1 MGVVVVVAVYAV
13 VSVYFVGL
21 AWPYSVVLPNSFSLD
36 GSTYHRQA
44 VCRPLPA
51 WGRRLRGVGSVASAV
66 WWGSRPVY
74 SYRRGP
80 SPYAWVVVRDD
91 GCYRFYGG
99 DVGG

>member
-1 MGVVVVVAVYAV
+1 
-13 VSVYFVGL
+13 
-21 AWPYSVVLPNSFSLD
+21 VLLPESFSFD

-44 VCRPLPA
+44 GCRPL
-51 WGRRLRGVGSVASAV
+51 REVGSLVSAV

-74 SYRRGP
+74 SYRRGAA
-80 SPYAWVVVRDD
+80 PYAWVVVRDD

>member
-1 MGVVVVVAVYAV
+1 VVVVVAVYAV
-13 VSVYFVGL
+13 VG
-21 AWPYSVVLPNSFSLD
+21 
-36 GSTYHRQA
+36 RQ
-44 VCRPLPA
+44 
-51 WGRRLRGVGSVASAV
+51 RRLV
-66 WWGSRPVY
+66 GSRPVY

>member
-1 MGVVVVVAVYAV
+1 VVVVVAVYVV

-21 AWPYSVVLPNSFSLD
+21 AWPYPVVLPNSFSLD

-51 WGRRLRGVGSVASAV
+51 WERRLREVGSVASAV